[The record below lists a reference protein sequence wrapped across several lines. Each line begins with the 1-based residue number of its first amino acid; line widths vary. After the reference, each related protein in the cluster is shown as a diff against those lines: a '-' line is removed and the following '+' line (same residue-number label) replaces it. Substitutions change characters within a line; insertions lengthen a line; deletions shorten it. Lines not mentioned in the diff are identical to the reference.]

1 MLRICKMVDLFAL
14 SPADFTKQVSLRFP
28 FHKQARLLFS
38 PLVSTKKCICDFLKQ
53 VLLLFSPLF
62 PPLNKLVRSSRCC
75 FHKTSI
81 FAIPHRD
88 FPKTSSLAI
97 SVVVFHKQIR
107 SLFPL
112 IFPLYL
118 AQELQNLFFCCF
130 PPARDW
136 RGAPEARSGAKRRN
150 ERERNPGKPVC
161 VFRSAL
167 KIQNL
172 LKYPLYSRNSA

>member
-1 MLRICKMVDLFAL
+1 MHFLPQISQNKFL
-14 SPADFTKQVSLRFP
+14 
-28 FHKQARLLFS
+28 
-38 PLVSTKKCICDFLKQ
+38 CDFRSINKLGCYFRRWFPQKS
-53 VLLLFSPLF
+53 VFAISSNKF
-62 PPLNKLVRSSRCC
+62 YCYSHRCSPPLNKLVRSSRCC

-107 SLFPL
+107 SLFPQL
-112 IFPLYL
+112 FPLYL

-136 RGAPEARSGAKRRN
+136 RGAPEARSGAERRN